1 MMGEVKN
8 GEAAMSNYQ
17 LTTKQERAIALALS
31 GMADGEIA
39 AAIGAGR
46 STVWRWRHH
55 NDDFRAAL
63 AEGREALREG
73 TADALQ
79 ALTEKAIRVLDT
91 AMESENEHLR
101 VKAAGLVLKACET
114 RTKMA
119 RAKGVDRMEIER
131 QIVIASLTEALTEM
145 GRVG

>member
-1 MMGEVKN
+1 V
-8 GEAAMSNYQ
+8 S
-17 LTTKQERAIALALS
+17 
-31 GMADGEIA
+31 
-39 AAIGAGR
+39 
-46 STVWRWRHH
+46 RWRHH

-63 AEGREALREG
+63 AERREALREG
-73 TADALQ
+73 TADTLQ
-79 ALTEKAIRVLDT
+79 ALTEKAIRVLDA

-119 RAKGVDRMEIER
+119 RMKGVDRMEIER
-131 QIVIASLTEALTEM
+131 QIVIASLNEALTEM